1 VREQTR
7 VAAPPAV
14 AELRLHLASDAT
26 ELWEATERVL
36 ERLGLP
42 PPYWAFA
49 WAGGQAVARY
59 VLDHPDLVAGRRVLD
74 FAAGGGLVAIAAARA
89 GAASVLAADLDE
101 FARTAGRMNAALND
115 VRIDF
120 TVEDLVGTDA
130 GWDVVLAGDVCYE
143 RPMTE
148 RAMPWLRALAR
159 RGATVIVGDPGRSYL
174 PKQGLTLLARF
185 DVAVP
190 RTLEDSNVKST
201 GVWQVEGSGDTTE
214 HPSR

>member
-1 VREQTR
+1 MREQTR